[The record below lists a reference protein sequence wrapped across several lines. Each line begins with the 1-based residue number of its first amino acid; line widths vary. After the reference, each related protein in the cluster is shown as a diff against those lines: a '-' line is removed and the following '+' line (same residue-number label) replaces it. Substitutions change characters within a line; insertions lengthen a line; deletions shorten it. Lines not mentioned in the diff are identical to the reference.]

1 MDQFY
6 LLFGAILMMGSFI
19 LLFLHMIL
27 LILQQRHG
35 NTEEVLQSVTSSN
48 K

>member
-1 MDQFY
+1 MDHFY
-6 LLFGAILMMGSFI
+6 LLLGVTLTMGIIILF
-19 LLFLHMIL
+19 FLHIIL